1 MSSKMFRYSALAG
14 MGWVA
19 VALLLAITVSWAAET
34 SLTGA
39 GATFPYP
46 LYSKWFD
53 VYGKATG
60 VRINYQSIGSGG
72 GIQQLKAGT
81 VDFGAS
87 DAPLSDEEA
96 KAMPGQ
102 VLHIPTVA
110 GAVVVAYNLPG
121 ASKGL
126 RLTPDVV
133 AGIYLGHIK
142 RWNDQRIASLNPGV
156 SLPNLAIAVVHRS
169 DGSGTSYIF
178 TSYLAAVNRAWAV
191 RVGAGKSVDWPIG
204 LGGKGN
210 EGVAGLVKQT
220 PGGIGYMELA
230 YATQNRLPYASIRN
244 RAGKYVEPTLA
255 STTAAVAG
263 AVKAMQR
270 DVRVSIVNAPGEG
283 AYPIAGLT
291 YILVYR
297 AQRDREKGRA
307 LGGFLSW
314 AIHDGQKYAPALLYA
329 PLPEEVMKINER
341 AIKSITHAGKPL
353 LAAR

>member
-14 MGWVA
+14 MGWLA

-87 DAPLSDEEA
+87 DAPLSDGEA

-121 ASKGL
+121 VPKGL
-126 RLTPDVV
+126 RLTPDVI
-133 AGIYLGHIK
+133 AGIYLGHLK
-142 RWNDQRIASLNPGV
+142 RWNDKRIASLNPGV
-156 SLPNLAIAVVHRS
+156 SLPDMAIAVVHRS

-178 TSYLAAVNRAWAV
+178 TSYLAAVSRAWAV

-263 AVKAMQR
+263 AVKLLER

-297 AQRDREKGRA
+297 TARDREKGRA
-307 LGGFLSW
+307 LGEFLSW
-314 AIHDGQKYAPALLYA
+314 AIHEGQRYAPALLYA
-329 PLPEEVMKINER
+329 PLPEQLVGINER
-341 AIKSITHAGKPL
+341 AIKSM
-353 LAAR
+353 R

>member
-1 MSSKMFRYSALAG
+1 MSSKMLRYSALAG

-19 VALLLAITVSWAAET
+19 VALLLAITVSWATET

-121 ASKGL
+121 VSKGL

-142 RWNDQRIASLNPGV
+142 RWNDKRIAALNPGV
-156 SLPNLAIAVVHRS
+156 NLPNLAIAVVHRS

-297 AQRDREKGRA
+297 AQQDREKGRA

-314 AIHDGQKYAPALLYA
+314 AIHEGQRYAPALLYA
-329 PLPEEVMKINER
+329 PLPEELVGINER
-341 AIKSITHAGKPL
+341 AIKSM
-353 LAAR
+353 R

>member
-14 MGWVA
+14 MGWIA
-19 VALLLAITVSWAAET
+19 VALLMAITVSYAAET

-53 VYGKATG
+53 VYGKTTG

-121 ASKGL
+121 VSKGL
-126 RLTPDVV
+126 HLTPDLV

-142 RWNDQRIASLNPGV
+142 RWNDKRIASLNPGV
-156 SLPNLAIAVVHRS
+156 NLPNLAIAVVHRS

-178 TSYLAAVNRAWAV
+178 TSYLAAMNRAWAV

-204 LGGKGN
+204 MGGKGN
-210 EGVAGLVKQT
+210 EGVAGLVK
-220 PGGIGYMELA
+220 
-230 YATQNRLPYASIRN
+230 
-244 RAGKYVEPTLA
+244 
-255 STTAAVAG
+255 
-263 AVKAMQR
+263 
-270 DVRVSIVNAPGEG
+270 
-283 AYPIAGLT
+283 
-291 YILVYR
+291 
-297 AQRDREKGRA
+297 
-307 LGGFLSW
+307 
-314 AIHDGQKYAPALLYA
+314 
-329 PLPEEVMKINER
+329 
-341 AIKSITHAGKPL
+341 
-353 LAAR
+353 

>member
-1 MSSKMFRYSALAG
+1 MSSKMFRFSTLAG
-14 MGWVA
+14 MGWIA
-19 VALLLAITVSWAAET
+19 VALLMAITVSYAADT

-96 KAMPGQ
+96 KSMSGQ
-102 VLHIPTVA
+102 VVHVPTVA
-110 GAVVVAYNLPG
+110 GAVVVAYTLPG
-121 ASKGL
+121 VSKGL

-142 RWNDQRIASLNPGV
+142 RWNDKRIASLNPGV
-156 SLPNLAIAVVHRS
+156 NLPNLAVAVVHRS
-169 DGSGTSYIF
+169 DGSGTTYIF

-220 PGGIGYMELA
+220 PGGIGYVELA
-230 YATQNRLPYASIRN
+230 YATQNRLPYANIRN
-244 RAGKYVEPTLA
+244 RAGRFVEPTLA
-255 STTAAVAG
+255 STTSAAAG
-263 AVKAMQR
+263 AVKAMQK
-270 DVRVSIVNAPGEG
+270 DVRVSIVNASGED
-283 AYPIAGLT
+283 AYPIAGFT

-297 AQRDREKGRA
+297 SQRDQAKGRA
-307 LGGFLSW
+307 MAEFLWW